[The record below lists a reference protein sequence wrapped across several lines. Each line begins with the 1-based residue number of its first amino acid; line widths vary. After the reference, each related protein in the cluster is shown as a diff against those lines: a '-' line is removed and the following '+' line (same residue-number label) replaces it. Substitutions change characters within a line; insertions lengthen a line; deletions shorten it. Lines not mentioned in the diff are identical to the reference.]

1 MHTRGPLSTA
11 PSPPVRP
18 SIVPASSSARSID
31 RTASDTA
38 IATMFDLHDVR
49 QAGFITLD
57 DHLLIDRAMCELNG
71 MVFDEA
77 ASIDRFGQAAPTAL
91 RDGIIG
97 QDTFIEHVRR
107 QTSALSEADVAATI
121 SRINAQ
127 LRRARAVVAHTDHG
141 VLGPG
146 MRTGSA
152 TLLASQPQ
160 PQPRYSAQTPEAL
173 ETFPNARA
181 PRTER
186 WFAQAER
193 QQHEL
198 AKARVLQVGFANEA
212 RDWQTQSCQETIQAC
227 PTHMRARSLSL
238 TGTHSEPHERALCA
252 TPPGLRHRMSAL

>member
-1 MHTRGPLSTA
+1 
-11 PSPPVRP
+11 
-18 SIVPASSSARSID
+18 
-31 RTASDTA
+31 
-38 IATMFDLHDVR
+38 MFDLHDVR

-97 QDTFIEHVRR
+97 HDTFIEHVRR
-107 QTSALSEADVAATI
+107 QTSALPEADVAATI

-141 VLGPG
+141 VVGTG
-146 MRTGSA
+146 MRTDSV

-160 PQPRYSAQTPEAL
+160 PQPRYSSQTPEAL
-173 ETFPNARA
+173 ETFPDARA
-181 PRTER
+181 PGTER
-186 WFAQAER
+186 WFAQEER

-198 AKARVLQVGFANEA
+198 AKARVLQVSFAIANPNPVRNPFRHA
-212 RDWQTQSCQETIQAC
+212 PRTCAHAHYHSQAHTSERC
-227 PTHMRARSLSL
+227 APLPQDC
-238 TGTHSEPHERALCA
+238 GTV
-252 TPPGLRHRMSAL
+252 

>member
-1 MHTRGPLSTA
+1 
-11 PSPPVRP
+11 
-18 SIVPASSSARSID
+18 
-31 RTASDTA
+31 
-38 IATMFDLHDVR
+38 MFDLHDVR

-146 MRTGSA
+146 MRTGSV
-152 TLLASQPQ
+152 TLLASQPQPQ

-181 PRTER
+181 PGTER

-212 RDWQTQSCQETIQAC
+212 RDWQTQSCQEPVQAC